1 MTEIEHELLLDDAGD
16 LSLVDGKLSLIDGS
30 EALAQRLR
38 CRLQL
43 FRGEWFLDDSWG
55 LPWFQSILRKTSD
68 LVAVRSLL
76 RAAIASIPGVKQV
89 TRVKLSRT
97 TSTRKLS
104 VQAQV
109 QSDAGTA
116 DLSAGVS

>member
-89 TRVKLSRT
+89 TRVKLSREP
-97 TSTRKLS
+97 STRKLS

-116 DLSAGVS
+116 DLSAGVR

>member
-89 TRVKLSRT
+89 TRVKLSREP
-97 TSTRKLS
+97 STRKLS